1 MFHRRANLSS
11 VPTFVIVVSF
21 VISERMVAAKR
32 VFETVN
38 SPHLRFFISVPFE
51 ISERNTNEFDNTII
65 ESRRER
71 TPVYLCNFAFIEFNS
86 RTIKDDSDIK
96 WKITIPSVFFFRP
109 FHSRSIVFQFPFVV
123 RSLFARL
130 FLSRGNEGL
139 RPFFPLFC
147 FRQGRDFPSSK
158 FDYHGFNGPLQ
169 IYHCSHKRDVV
180 NTMRRKCS
188 LHAANQILEQS
199 RICHSCACND
209 ILFHARPCKWL
220 QNCANYTFRITL
232 QLVPQLAYTLPILF
246 IIDNG

>member
-1 MFHRRANLSS
+1 MKNYHSLGLLFSSFPFPINRLSISLRRPLFSLA
-11 VPTFVIVVSF
+11 
-21 VISERMVAAKR
+21 
-32 VFETVN
+32 
-38 SPHLRFFISVPFE
+38 
-51 ISERNTNEFDNTII
+51 
-65 ESRRER
+65 
-71 TPVYLCNFAFIEFNS
+71 
-86 RTIKDDSDIK
+86 
-96 WKITIPSVFFFRP
+96 FFFREET
-109 FHSRSIVFQFPFVV
+109 RGLEVF
-123 RSLFARL
+123 S
-130 FLSRGNEGL
+130 
-139 RPFFPLFC
+139 LFC
-147 FRQGRDFPSSK
+147 FRQGRDFPPSK